1 MSRLAG
7 TVPPVAA
14 KQRREDQV
22 SFDERHRL
30 ANTLMVLSWAS
41 LLLLFVIGP
50 AAFIVWA
57 VLNTVGLVVRP
68 SLPETF
74 GRMRDERDHRQ
85 RLEADMRA
93 AAAEAD
99 RDLDHWR

>member
-1 MSRLAG
+1 M
-7 TVPPVAA
+7 
-14 KQRREDQV
+14 
-22 SFDERHRL
+22 SFDERHGL

-41 LLLLFVIGP
+41 LLLLFVICP

-68 SLPETF
+68 SLPESF

-99 RDLDHWR
+99 RDPDRWGRPLNGREDAEKVVG